1 MITLNGKMIQSLTK
15 VKVIFVNCAKLIEL
29 EGEIERMK
37 QRLSYNIK
45 RYRKLSRVSQQ
56 ALADMCGLHRTYI
69 SDLENAKCNPTLSV
83 MMVLADCLNVQLEDL
98 LKE

>member
-1 MITLNGKMIQSLTK
+1 MNERR
-15 VKVIFVNCAKLIEL
+15 IEL

-69 SDLENAKCNPTLSV
+69 SDLENAKCNLTLSV

>member
-1 MITLNGKMIQSLTK
+1 MNERRL
-15 VKVIFVNCAKLIEL
+15 EL

-69 SDLENAKCNPTLSV
+69 SDLENAKCNPITDDTCGMIV
-83 MMVLADCLNVQLEDL
+83 KNTRWQKM
-98 LKE
+98 

>member
-1 MITLNGKMIQSLTK
+1 MNER
-15 VKVIFVNCAKLIEL
+15 KLEL

-37 QRLSYNIK
+37 LRLSRNIK
-45 RYRKLSRVSQQ
+45 RYRKMSHVSQQ
-56 ALADMCGLHRTYI
+56 TLADMCGLHRTYI

-83 MMVLADCLNVQLEDL
+83 LMVLADCLNVELEDL

>member
-1 MITLNGKMIQSLTK
+1 MNERRL
-15 VKVIFVNCAKLIEL
+15 EL

-83 MMVLADCLNVQLEDL
+83 GRFTERVIKCKSAIYFCWNIA
-98 LKE
+98 

>member
-1 MITLNGKMIQSLTK
+1 MNERRL
-15 VKVIFVNCAKLIEL
+15 EL

-69 SDLENAKCNPTLSV
+69 SDLENAK
-83 MMVLADCLNVQLEDL
+83 
-98 LKE
+98 

>member
-1 MITLNGKMIQSLTK
+1 MNERR
-15 VKVIFVNCAKLIEL
+15 IEL
-29 EGEIERMK
+29 DGEIERMK

-56 ALADMCGLHRTYI
+56 ALADQCGLHRTYI

-83 MMVLADCLNVQLEDL
+83 LMVLADCLNVQLEDL

>member
-1 MITLNGKMIQSLTK
+1 MNERRL
-15 VKVIFVNCAKLIEL
+15 EL

-83 MMVLADCLNVQLEDL
+83 MMVLADCLNVQLEEFTERVI
-98 LKE
+98 KCKSAIYFCWNIA

>member
-1 MITLNGKMIQSLTK
+1 MNERRL
-15 VKVIFVNCAKLIEL
+15 EL

-83 MMVLADCLNVQLEDL
+83 MMERVIKCKSAIYFCWNIA
-98 LKE
+98 

>member
-1 MITLNGKMIQSLTK
+1 MNERRL
-15 VKVIFVNCAKLIEL
+15 EL

-56 ALADMCGLHRTYI
+56 ALADMCVFIERIYQILRMQ
-69 SDLENAKCNPTLSV
+69 NAIPHSAL
-83 MMVLADCLNVQLEDL
+83 
-98 LKE
+98 

>member
-1 MITLNGKMIQSLTK
+1 MNERR
-15 VKVIFVNCAKLIEL
+15 IEL

-45 RYRKLSRVSQQ
+45 RYRKLSRVPQQ
-56 ALADMCGLHRTYI
+56 ALADMCGLHRTCI
-69 SDLENAKCNPTLSV
+69 TDHENAKCNPTLSV

>member
-1 MITLNGKMIQSLTK
+1 MNERR
-15 VKVIFVNCAKLIEL
+15 IEL

-56 ALADMCGLHRTYI
+56 ALAD
-69 SDLENAKCNPTLSV
+69 
-83 MMVLADCLNVQLEDL
+83 CLNVQLEDL

>member
-1 MITLNGKMIQSLTK
+1 MNERRL
-15 VKVIFVNCAKLIEL
+15 EL

-56 ALADMCGLHRTYI
+56 ALADDGFGRLSQCSVGRFTERVI
-69 SDLENAKCNPTLSV
+69 KCKSAIYFCWNI
-83 MMVLADCLNVQLEDL
+83 A
-98 LKE
+98 

>member
-1 MITLNGKMIQSLTK
+1 MNERRL
-15 VKVIFVNCAKLIEL
+15 EL

-69 SDLENAKCNPTLSV
+69 SDLENAKCNPTLSGFGRLSQCSV
-83 MMVLADCLNVQLEDL
+83 GRFTERVIKCKSAIYFCWNIA
-98 LKE
+98 